1 MRNYKKISECPPELE
16 KIIELVNLMP
26 PGVDE
31 MLSNIQDSAE
41 ARASARAILDEKL
54 IDYLFEYTPTLASMY
69 RPFDLIKAKNLLS
82 TLSEMSSRFASEF
95 QNNHLDM
102 SQLYGTYMQTSGDMR
117 FFQSY
122 IVFDSSN
129 GVIKPVKNEIF
140 EIFEKYK
147 IPFYR
152 IRSCPICRDFYWAKK
167 TNSQSCG
174 GKKCIDDLQNQK
186 KKLARTAKPTANVN
200 TQKRAQSHARNAA
213 SLWRFLRF

>member
-1 MRNYKKISECPPELE
+1 MRNYKKVSECPPELE
-16 KIIELVNLMP
+16 KIIGLVNLMP

-31 MLSNIQDSAE
+31 MLSNIQTSEE

-54 IDYLFEYTPTLASMY
+54 IDYLFEYTPKLATMY
-69 RPFDLIKAKNLLS
+69 RPFDLIKAKKLLS
-82 TLSEMSSRFASEF
+82 TLSEMSRRFDSEF
-95 QNNHLDM
+95 QNNHLDI
-102 SQLYGTYMQTSGDMR
+102 SRLYITYL
-117 FFQSY
+117 QSLSDNNDSWY
-122 IVFDSSN
+122 FHTHIVFDSSN
-129 GVIKPVKNEIF
+129 GVIKPVKNELF

-186 KKLARTAKPTANVN
+186 KKLART
-200 TQKRAQSHARNAA
+200 HARGRHKI
-213 SLWRFLRF
+213 SL

>member
-1 MRNYKKISECPPELE
+1 MRNYKKVSECPPELE

-31 MLSNIQDSAE
+31 MLSNIQTSAE
-41 ARASARAILDEKL
+41 ARDQARQILNPKI
-54 IDYLFEYTPTLASMY
+54 IDYLFGYEPTLASLY
-69 RPFDLIKAKNLLS
+69 RPFNLIKAKNLL
-82 TLSEMSSRFASEF
+82 TVLSEMSRRFASEF
-95 QNNHLDM
+95 QNNPSDVNRLYITYLQSLSDNNANWYFSTHL
-102 SQLYGTYMQTSGDMR
+102 S
-117 FFQSY
+117 
-122 IVFDSSN
+122 FDSST

-174 GKKCIDDLQNQK
+174 RKKCVDDLQNQK
-186 KKLARTAKPTANVN
+186 KKLLKANN
-200 TQKRAQSHARNAA
+200 QKIVV
-213 SLWRFLRF
+213 LRRLQVYQKI

>member
-1 MRNYKKISECPPELE
+1 MRNYTKVSECPPELE

-41 ARASARAILDEKL
+41 ARAQAKETLNPKIVE
-54 IDYLFEYTPTLASMY
+54 YLFEYSPTLASMY
-69 RPFDLIKAKNLLS
+69 RPFDLIKAKNLLL
-82 TLSEMSSRFASEF
+82 TLSEMSRRFASEF
-95 QNNHLDM
+95 QNDPLDTDR
-102 SQLYGTYMQTSGDMR
+102 LYITYMQTSGDTR
-117 FFQSY
+117 AFY
-122 IVFDSSN
+122 GYLVFDSAS
-129 GVIKPVKNEIF
+129 GVIKPVKNELF

-174 GKKCIDDLQNQK
+174 RKKCIDDLQNQK
-186 KKLARTAKPTANVN
+186 KKFTRTPGAV
-200 TQKRAQSHARNAA
+200 
-213 SLWRFLRF
+213 L